1 MTYIEEY
8 YNKIMSG
15 EINACKR
22 IKQQYAILVDK
33 LHHPEKYY
41 PWVFDEELAND
52 PIEFNNMFIKQAQG
66 DLGAP
71 LELQLFQKAKKQA
84 VFGFV
89 HKETRLRQYL
99 EVLDIRGR
107 KNGKTTELAADEIY
121 MTAGDGEGSPETY
134 NIATKLD
141 QARKGFNECHKMI
154 QQSPDL
160 AKHFKKR
167 KSDLYFPANF
177 GTIQPLASNT
187 NSLDG
192 LNAHCVTI
200 DELAAIKNRDIYD
213 LMKQSMS
220 SRRQPLLNC
229 ITTNGFVRNSIFD
242 SQYEYACNV
251 LDGKVKDDRFL
262 AFIYELDDRDEWDKE
277 ECWIKANPGLGT
289 IKSIDFLRDCVE
301 KAKVDSAFKATVM
314 VKDFNMKENSS
325 ATWLRWDELN
335 NETTFIEV
343 LAEQLKVNVEDI
355 KSTFN
360 IKDMGFRYGIGC
372 FDLAETTDLSA
383 AKVLCMRP
391 NDENVYVISM
401 YFIPEEK
408 LNQEVD
414 NKEGDSVPYRLW
426 EKQGL
431 LRVCPGNKV
440 NKYHMLE
447 WFIEIRDKFD
457 IYIPWVGYD
466 PWHVDDS
473 LLEAYNNEFG
483 KDAMIKVRQGVYTL
497 SAPMKELKADI
508 EAHKVIYNN
517 NPIEKWCLSNL
528 QAKTDINGNIQPVK
542 GADNRKRIDG
552 AVALIIGYVVLLDKM
567 SEYQALI

>member
-167 KSDLYFPANF
+167 KSDLYFPVNF

-289 IKSIDFLRDCVE
+289 IKSIDFLRDCVK
-301 KAKVDSAFKATVM
+301 KAKADPAFKATVM
-314 VKDFNMKENSS
+314 VKDFNMKENS
-325 ATWLRWDELN
+325 ATTWLRWEEVN
-335 NETTFIEV
+335 NETTFDVGE
-343 LAEQLKVNVEDI
+343 
-355 KSTFN
+355 
-360 IKDMGFRYGIGC
+360 MGFDYGIGC
-372 FDLAETTDLSA
+372 FDLAETTDLAS
-383 AKVLCMRP
+383 AKVLCMRREDP
-391 NDENVYVISM
+391 NIYVISM
-401 YFIPEEK
+401 YFIPESK
-408 LNQEVD
+408 LRYDED
-414 NKEGDSVPYRLW
+414 NKEEDSAPYKLW
-426 EKQGL
+426 EKQEL

-447 WFIEIRDKFD
+447 WFKEIRDELE
-457 IYIPWVGYD
+457 IYIPWIGYD

-473 LLEAYNNEFG
+473 LLEAYISEFG

-497 SAPMKELKADI
+497 SAPMKELKADL
-508 EAHKVIYNN
+508 EAHRVIYNN
-517 NPIEKWCLSNL
+517 NPIDKWCLSNMEV
-528 QAKTDINGNIQPVK
+528 KSDINGNIQPIK
-542 GADNRKRIDG
+542 GVDNRKKIDG
-552 AVALIIGYVVLLDKM
+552 GVSLIIGYVVLKDKM
-567 SEYQALI
+567 SEYENMI